1 MIITFGTQ
9 KGGVGK
15 TTIAVALAN
24 YLTLHKERK
33 VFVYDFDYQKSFYK
47 LWEIDNGKENSIP
60 PIYDVQV
67 INNEDELPFSNMEEL
82 KAIKDSQDIYLFD
95 LGGTLD
101 ARYNLL
107 LVYSDIIVIPFEY
120 SNVSIESTLVF
131 INVITK
137 HFETEASLLFIS
149 NRSDAGYNYPN
160 KEYTDGVLEQYGEL
174 VPTPIYKRNA
184 LQKINTREFKKE
196 IRNAIKPNLDEL
208 LYIINNLTENKYN
221 L

>member
-24 YLTLHKERK
+24 YLTLNKERK
-33 VFVYDFDYQKSFYK
+33 VFVYDFDYQKSFHK
-47 LWEIDNGKENSIP
+47 LWEIDNLKENGLPS
-60 PIYDVQV
+60 IYDVK
-67 INNEDELPFSNMEEL
+67 IIENENELPFSNMDEL
-82 KAIKDSQDIYLFD
+82 IRLKESQEIHLFD

-131 INVITK
+131 IEVITN
-137 HFETEASLLFIS
+137 HFETESSLVFMR
-149 NRSDAGYNYPN
+149 NRYDLGYKYPN
-160 KEYTDGVLEQYGEL
+160 QEYMDSILQQYGIL
-174 VPTPIYKRNA
+174 VPTPIYKRNV
-184 LQKINTREFKKE
+184 LQKINTREFKKDMKE
-196 IRNAIKPNLDEL
+196 AIKTNLDEL
-208 LYIINNLTENKYN
+208 IDIINNLTENKYSI
-221 L
+221 

>member
-24 YLTLHKERK
+24 YLTLNKERK
-33 VFVYDFDYQKSFYK
+33 VFVYDFDYQKSFHK
-47 LWEIDNGKENSIP
+47 LWEIDNLKENGLPS
-60 PIYDVQV
+60 IYDVK
-67 INNEDELPFSNMEEL
+67 IIENENELPFSNMDEL
-82 KAIKDSQDIYLFD
+82 IRLKESQEVHLFD

-131 INVITK
+131 IEVITN
-137 HFETEASLLFIS
+137 HFETESSLVFMR
-149 NRSDAGYNYPN
+149 NRYDLGYKYPN
-160 KEYTDGVLEQYGEL
+160 QEYMDSILQQYGIL
-174 VPTPIYKRNA
+174 VPTPIYKRNV
-184 LQKINTREFKKE
+184 LQKINTREFKKDMKE
-196 IRNAIKPNLDEL
+196 AIKTNLDEL
-208 LYIINNLTENKYN
+208 IDIINNLTENKYSI
-221 L
+221 

>member
-1 MIITFGTQ
+1 MVITFGTQ

-33 VFVYDFDYQKSFYK
+33 VFVYDFDYQKSFHK

-137 HFETEASLLFIS
+137 HFETEASLLFIN
-149 NRSDAGYNYPN
+149 NRSDAGYNYLN

-184 LQKINTREFKKE
+184 LQKINTREFKRE
-196 IRNAIKPNLDEL
+196 IREAIKPNLDEL
-208 LYIINNLTENKYN
+208 LDIINNLTENKYN

>member
-208 LYIINNLTENKYN
+208 LDIINNLTEKKYN

>member
-15 TTIAVALAN
+15 TTIAVAVAN
-24 YLTLHKERK
+24 YLTLQKNRK

-47 LWEIDNGKENSIP
+47 LWEIDNVKENSVP
-60 PIYDVQV
+60 SIYDVQV
-67 INNEDELPFSNMEEL
+67 INDEEELPFSNMEEL

-131 INVITK
+131 IKVITQ
-137 HFETEASLLFIS
+137 HFETESSLVFIN
-149 NRSDAGYNYPN
+149 NRSDAGYNYLN
-160 KEYTDGVLEQYGEL
+160 KEYMDSVLEQYGEL
-174 VPTPIYKRNA
+174 VSTPVYKRNA
-184 LQKINTREFKKE
+184 LQKINTREFKREIKE
-196 IRNAIKPNLDEL
+196 AIKPTLDEL
-208 LYIINNLTENKYN
+208 LDIINNLTENKYN